1 MITIQEHD
9 LDALDRRLQV
19 AQSVV
24 WSASESLAEY
34 GDPDNAAALVYAFQE
49 LRDEINRHRAPAP
62 YRPD

>member
-1 MITIQEHD
+1 MITIKERD

-24 WSASESLAEY
+24 WAASESLQEY
-34 GDPDNAAALVYAFQE
+34 GDPDNAAALVYAYQE
-49 LRDEINRHRAPAP
+49 LRDEINRHREKTP